1 VPLVPVTVTVKAP
14 LADALQDKVAVPAP
28 VTLAGLRAQVRPV
41 AGDIVSARLTTPPN
55 PLRAAM
61 VMVELLVPPTFRVL
75 LVGFALIEKSVIV
88 KVTVAE

>member
-1 VPLVPVTVTVKAP
+1 MPLVPVTVTVKAP

-41 AGDIVSARLTTPPN
+41 A
-55 PLRAAM
+55 
-61 VMVELLVPPTFRVL
+61 ELLVPPTFRVL